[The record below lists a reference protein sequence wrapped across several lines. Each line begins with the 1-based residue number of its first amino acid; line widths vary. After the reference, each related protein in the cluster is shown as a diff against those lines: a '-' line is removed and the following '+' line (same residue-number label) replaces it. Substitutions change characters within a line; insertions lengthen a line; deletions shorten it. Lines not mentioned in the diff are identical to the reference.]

1 VLLLVL
7 FESQLDTGADS
18 RFDPGS
24 GPRAGRPASLYD
36 QTLDG
41 KLSRA
46 AAAAVLRA

>member
-1 VLLLVL
+1 L
-7 FESQLDTGADS
+7 

-41 KLSRA
+41 KLSAA